1 MTYIILFCLTL
12 FFVLGI
18 ALILAPKGNRRI
30 VSILVL
36 AGALICLGKIAIVQ
50 HTPQWRD
57 IPPDSITYHLGAE
70 ALSQHWDGIDV
81 DALDYHLSGLEARQ
95 ESTWKSESTLAY
107 TSVFGSREWLYSGY
121 VGLWYW
127 IAGPSTDWVIISNA
141 AWAAFFPAAAYGIAF
156 LLSGSR
162 KLSWWS
168 AGLALIEPMSGVN
181 ASWLLKDTL
190 AGFLTMA
197 VLWAGID
204 YLRSQRK
211 ATVAILL
218 LTLSLLSTVRY
229 VSFLALLAGL
239 GLVGVW
245 LIVRKTYKPA
255 VVLLISTMGAV
266 TLTGYLYQMP
276 VSTARSLP
284 TARSVPTA
292 RSAQEI
298 LGAVF
303 VSPIGAAGQT
313 LVARHGDA
321 YDEAVFSWKEAF
333 KADPVRAV
341 FKSIMHTMFAPYPW
355 KAAYPGLTK
364 RLANELYYPGMLLWI
379 VCLPGIFVAAARAFR
394 DDYDPAWWLILFYLG
409 FMLTAY
415 TVFFGEW
422 STRQRVFVLPA
433 FLVLASIGWHNI
445 LTKKYGGGK

>member
-1 MTYIILFCLTL
+1 MVINIILFCLTL
-12 FFVLGI
+12 FFVLGV
-18 ALILAPKGNRRI
+18 ALILAPKGNRCI

-36 AGALICLGKIAIVQ
+36 AGVLISLGKIALIQ
-50 HTPQWRD
+50 QAPQWRD
-57 IPPDSITYHLGAE
+57 IPPDSITYHLSAE
-70 ALSQHWDGIDV
+70 ALSQHWDGLNV
-81 DALDYHLSGLEARQ
+81 DASDYHLSGLEARQ
-95 ESTWKSESTLAY
+95 ELTWKSESTLAY

-141 AWAAFFPAAAYGIAF
+141 AWAAFFPAAAYGITF

-229 VSFLALLAGL
+229 VSFLALLVGL

-255 VVLLISTMGAV
+255 VVLLISTISAII
-266 TLTGYLYQMP
+266 LTGYLYQMSVPGLIP
-276 VSTARSLP
+276 VSA
-284 TARSVPTA
+284 AMSV
-292 RSAQEI
+292 QET
-298 LGAVF
+298 LGAVI
-303 VSPIGAAGQT
+303 VHPIDAAGQT
-313 LVARHGDA
+313 LIARHGDA
-321 YDEAVFSWKEAF
+321 YDETVFSWKKAF

-341 FKSIMHTMFAPYPW
+341 CKSIMHTMFAPYPW
-355 KAAYPGLTK
+355 EAVYPGLTK

-379 VCLPGIFVAAARAFR
+379 VCLPGIFVAIARAFR
-394 DDYDPAWWLILFYLG
+394 DDYDPAWWLILIYLG
-409 FMLTAY
+409 FMLAAY

-433 FLVLASIGWHNI
+433 FLALASIGWHNI
-445 LTKKYGGGK
+445 LTKKYGGGR

>member
-1 MTYIILFCLTL
+1 MTNIILFCSTL
-12 FFVLGI
+12 FFVLGV
-18 ALILAPKGNRRI
+18 ALTLAPKGNRRI
-30 VSILVL
+30 ASILVL
-36 AGALICLGKIAIVQ
+36 AGALISLGKIALVQ
-50 HTPQWRD
+50 QTPQWRD
-57 IPPDSITYHLGAE
+57 IPSDSITYQLRAE
-70 ALSQHWDGIDV
+70 ALSFHWDGIDV
-81 DALDYHLSGLEARQ
+81 DASDYHLSGLEAGQ

-204 YLRSQRK
+204 YLRSERK
-211 ATVAILL
+211 STVAILL

-239 GLVGVW
+239 GFVGVW

-266 TLTGYLYQMP
+266 TLTGYLYQIP
-276 VSTARSLP
+276 VPAAMSM
-284 TARSVPTA
+284 
-292 RSAQEI
+292 QKM
-298 LGAVF
+298 LGAVL
-303 VSPIGAAGQT
+303 VDPIGAAGQT
-313 LVARHGDA
+313 LTARHGDS

-341 FKSIMHTMFAPYPW
+341 CKSIMHTMFAPYPW
-355 KAAYPGLTK
+355 EAVYPGLTK

-394 DDYDPAWWLILFYLG
+394 NDYDPAWWLILFYLG
-409 FMLTAY
+409 FMLAAY
-415 TVFFGEW
+415 TVFLGEW

-433 FLVLASIGWHNI
+433 FLALASIGWHNI
-445 LTKKYGGGK
+445 LTRKYGVGR

>member
-1 MTYIILFCLTL
+1 MVINIILFCLIL
-12 FFVLGI
+12 FFVLGV
-18 ALILAPKGNRRI
+18 AFILAPKGNRCI

-36 AGALICLGKIAIVQ
+36 AGVLISLGKIAIVQ

-57 IPPDSITYHLGAE
+57 IPPDSITYQLRSE
-70 ALSQHWDGIDV
+70 ALSKHWNGLSV
-81 DALDYHLSGLEARQ
+81 DSSDYHLSGLEARQ

-107 TSVFGSREWLYSGY
+107 TSLFGSREWLYSGY

-156 LLSGSR
+156 LLSGSL

-204 YLRSQRK
+204 YLRSERK

-255 VVLLISTMGAV
+255 VVLLISTIGAV
-266 TLTGYLYQMP
+266 TLTGYLYQTP
-276 VSTARSLP
+276 VSAAISMQKML
-284 TARSVPTA
+284 
-292 RSAQEI
+292 SAVLVHPIEA
-298 LGAVF
+298 AV
-303 VSPIGAAGQT
+303 QT
-313 LVARHGDA
+313 LTARHGDS

-333 KADPVRAV
+333 KTDPVRAV

-355 KAAYPGLTK
+355 EVFYPGLTK

-379 VCLPGIFVAAARAFR
+379 ICLPGIFVAIARAIR
-394 DDYDPAWWLILFYLG
+394 DDYDPAWWLLIFYLG
-409 FMLTAY
+409 FMLAAY

-433 FLVLASIGWHNI
+433 FFALASIGWHNI

>member
-1 MTYIILFCLTL
+1 MTNIILFCLIF
-12 FFVLGI
+12 FFVLGV
-18 ALILAPKGNRRI
+18 ALILALKGNRCI

-57 IPPDSITYHLGAE
+57 IPPDSITYQLRAE
-70 ALSQHWDGIDV
+70 ALSKHWNGLSV
-81 DALDYHLSGLEARQ
+81 DSSDYHLSGLEARQ

-127 IAGPSTDWVIISNA
+127 IAGPTTDWVIISNA

-168 AGLALIEPMSGVN
+168 ASLALIEPMSGVN

-204 YLRSQRK
+204 YLRSERK

-255 VVLLISTMGAV
+255 VVLLISTIGAV
-266 TLTGYLYQMP
+266 TLTGYLYQIP
-276 VSTARSLP
+276 VSATMSGPAAISMQKML
-284 TARSVPTA
+284 
-292 RSAQEI
+292 SAV
-298 LGAVF
+298 LVH
-303 VSPIGAAGQT
+303 PIEAAGQT
-313 LVARHGDA
+313 LTARHGDS

-355 KAAYPGLTK
+355 EVFYPSLTK

-379 VCLPGIFVAAARAFR
+379 ICLPGIFVAIARAIR
-394 DDYDPAWWLILFYLG
+394 DDYDPAWWLLIFYLG
-409 FMLTAY
+409 FMLAAY

-433 FLVLASIGWHNI
+433 FLALASIGWHNI
-445 LTKKYGGGK
+445 LRKNMVVENR